1 VAERKVSAEFV
12 FDRASEQTLAQAY
25 RILVPERRARTVQRR
40 DVHDHDQTSTA
51 GLGGAR
57 ELQLVA
63 HTGTDEDRPA
73 LGA

>member
-1 VAERKVSAEFV
+1 VAERTVSAEFV
-12 FDRASEQTLAQAY
+12 FDRGSEQTLAQAY

-51 GLGGAR
+51 GLGRAR